1 VRIRRITNH
10 SLQAIA
16 EASLIAMLV
25 IGLMAGTAFAAR
37 GGGHTSSTSGITISV
52 PDGVFGGTATATITG
67 APSTEWF
74 YVKCIQDG
82 GTALLDWERIDAAG
96 HSYSQLGP
104 TGSWASG
111 AATCTGQAG
120 HFDRRSRWQ
129 TDAST
134 TFNVSG

>member
-1 VRIRRITNH
+1 MRIRSVLSH
-10 SLQAIA
+10 SAQALA
-16 EASLIAMLV
+16 EGALIAMLV
-25 IGLMAGTAFAAR
+25 VGLMAGTAFAAR
-37 GGGHTSSTSGITISV
+37 SGGHASTSGITITV
-52 PDGVFGGTATATITG
+52 PDGVFGGIATATITG

-74 YVKCIQDG
+74 YVKCTQNG
-82 GTALLDWERIDAAG
+82 GTALLDWERLDAAG
-96 HSYSQLGP
+96 LSYSQLGP

-111 AATCTGQAG
+111 AASCTGQAG